1 MLSNIA
7 NRIFPSEADALRPR
21 LACEITSAGVVA
33 GRPGEAEQEIISSFA
48 PLRPGVLAAGL
59 KPPNFTDRAAVASA
73 LRQALDEIS
82 LKETQITVVIPD
94 AAVRVLLLDFDL
106 LPAKAAEALPI
117 IRFRLRK
124 LVPFEVEDAAV
135 SYQVMPGKPGLVR
148 VIVAVSPAAVLA
160 EYESAVREAGY
171 EPGVVLPS
179 TLAALAAVSGEE
191 PSLVINRNGS
201 SVTTAITRRN
211 ELLLHRTLELTEKE
225 LLPEENSLHASDE
238 LQQSVSVAVAYFEDT
253 LELAPRQLLS
263 CGLGGPEELIRLLGD
278 ESIPVR
284 DVVPTPYKGKAMPGG
299 ILAGVVGALAN

>member
-33 GRPGEAEQEIISSFA
+33 GRPGGGEQEIVSSFA
-48 PLRPGVLAAGL
+48 PLRAGVLAPGL

-82 LKETQITVVIPD
+82 VKESQITVVIPD
-94 AAVRVLLLDFDL
+94 AAVRVLLLDFDM

-135 SYQVMPGKPGLVR
+135 SYQIMPGKPGLVR

-179 TLAALAAVSGEE
+179 TLAALAAINSEE

-201 SVTTAITRRN
+201 SVTTAITRQN
-211 ELLLHRTLELTEKE
+211 ELLLHRTLELTGKE
-225 LLPEENSLHASDE
+225 WTAEENSLYSE
-238 LQQSVSVAVAYFEDT
+238 
-253 LELAPRQLLS
+253 
-263 CGLGGPEELIRLLGD
+263 
-278 ESIPVR
+278 
-284 DVVPTPYKGKAMPGG
+284 
-299 ILAGVVGALAN
+299 

>member
-33 GRPGEAEQEIISSFA
+33 GRPGHAEHEIVSSFA

-59 KPPNFTDRAAVASA
+59 KPPNFIDRAAVAGA

-82 LKETQITVVIPD
+82 LKESQVTVVIPD
-94 AAVRVLLLDFDL
+94 AAVRVLLLDFDM
-106 LPAKAAEALPI
+106 LPAKAAEAVPI

-148 VIVAVSPAAVLA
+148 VIVAVSPAAVLE

-171 EPGVVLPS
+171 EPGAVLPS
-179 TLAALAAVSGEE
+179 TMAALAAVSVQE

-201 SVTTAITRRN
+201 SVTTAITRQN

-225 LLPEENSLHASDE
+225 LMPEENTLLAAEE

-253 LELAPRQLLS
+253 LQTTPRQLLS

-284 DVVPTPYKGKAMPGG
+284 DLVATPYRNKAMPSG

>member
-1 MLSNIA
+1 MLAKIA

-33 GRPGEAEQEIISSFA
+33 GRPGEAEQEIVSSFA

-59 KPPNFTDRAAVASA
+59 KPPNFTDRAAVAGA
-73 LRQALDEIS
+73 LRQALNEIS
-82 LKETQITVVIPD
+82 LKENQITVVIPD

-135 SYQVMPGKPGLVR
+135 SYQIMPGKPGLVR

-179 TLAALAAVSGEE
+179 TLAALAAVSAEE

-225 LLPEENSLHASDE
+225 LMPEENSLHAADE

-253 LELAPRQLLS
+253 LESPPRQLLS

-284 DVVPTPYKGKAMPGG
+284 DVVPMPYKSKAMPRG